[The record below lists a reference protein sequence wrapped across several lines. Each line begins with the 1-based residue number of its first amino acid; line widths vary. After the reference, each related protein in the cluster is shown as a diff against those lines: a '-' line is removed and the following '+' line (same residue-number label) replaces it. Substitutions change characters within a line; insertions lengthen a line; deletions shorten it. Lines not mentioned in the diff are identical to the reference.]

1 MFPIGRRCARREPL
15 HCRTQRRA
23 APLAWRA
30 LTPLALVFSWAAAAQ
45 LNLGFE
51 LLDVDA
57 APLGWS
63 NAGEGAELTSDE
75 RLAAEGERSLKVT
88 QTASSAAT
96 RVSQRVP
103 AAELR
108 ATGDPTRT
116 ARLHLSGLAR
126 TPGTSMSAAVWLRID
141 GPRGP
146 LFLDSAGFARELPAE
161 ASRGAPAEPAGG
173 TDWRRYEVELPLPQD
188 AQEIAF
194 GISVRGEGSAWFD
207 ALELRAVLTD
217 DWPPAT
223 PAAARYVEAALALM
237 REHSLRR
244 AEVDWPAL
252 RTRALEH
259 ARGAVTAADAHL
271 AVRFAVRELGDRH
284 SYLQSAAATRTL
296 SRTAVSNART
306 GSPAT
311 PPQGRRLTERLAYL
325 RVPSFAGGTPVQ
337 QVDFAETL
345 KNTIQLH
352 DGPQICGWVVDL
364 RQNSGGNLWPMLAG
378 LGPLLGEGEL
388 AASVYP
394 DGRRTPIWYR
404 DGQAGFGDYTQL
416 RLRAPYA
423 AAAGVPVAVLLGPG
437 TASSAEVLA
446 VAFRGRAA
454 TRSFGAPTRGLS
466 AGNRT
471 FPLADGAALVL
482 TVAATRDAAGQVYA
496 GPIAPDEAVARRAA
510 PSGPDALGDAPLEA
524 AVEWLEAGDVCG

>member
-1 MFPIGRRCARREPL
+1 MFPIGRPYGRREPPRL
-15 HCRTQRRA
+15 RPRQRA
-23 APLAWRA
+23 ATLASRA
-30 LTPLALVFSWAAAAQ
+30 LTPFALIFSWTAAAQ

-51 LLDVDA
+51 LLDADSTPV
-57 APLGWS
+57 GWS
-63 NAGEGAELTSDE
+63 NGGDGAELATDA
-75 RLAAEGERSLKVT
+75 RAAAEGARSLKVT
-88 QTASSAAT
+88 RTAPAGVT

-103 AAELR
+103 TAELR
-108 ATGDPTRT
+108 GAGDRERT
-116 ARLHLSGLAR
+116 ARVRLSGLAR
-126 TPGTSMSAAVWLRID
+126 TAGSAMAAAVWLRID

-146 LFLDSAGFARELPAE
+146 LFLDSAGFAREPPAE
-161 ASRGAPAEPAGG
+161 TAAGQPPEAQG
-173 TDWRRYEVELPLPQD
+173 GSDWRRYEVELPLPAD
-188 AQEIAF
+188 AEDVVF
-194 GISVRGEGSAWFD
+194 GVSARGEGSAWFD
-207 ALELRAVLTD
+207 ALDLRAVLTD
-217 DWPPAT
+217 EWPPAA
-223 PAAARYVEAALALM
+223 PAAVRYVEAALALM

-244 AEVDWPAL
+244 AELDWSAL
-252 RTRALEH
+252 RAEALAH
-259 ARGAVTAADAHL
+259 ARGAMTAADAHL

-284 SYLQSAAATRTL
+284 SYLQSAAATRSL
-296 SRTAVSNART
+296 SLAAVSNART
-306 GSPAT
+306 GSPPT
-311 PPQGRRLTERLAYL
+311 PPEGRRLTERLAYL

-337 QVDFAETL
+337 QVDFAEVL
-345 KNTIQLH
+345 KNVIQAH
-352 DGPQICGWVVDL
+352 DGPEICGWVVDL

-404 DGQAGFGDYTQL
+404 NGQAGFGDYTQL

-446 VAFRGRAA
+446 VAFRSRAA

-482 TVAATRDAAGQVYA
+482 TVAATSDSAGQLYL
-496 GPIAPDEAVARRAA
+496 GPIVPDEAVARRAE
-510 PSGPDALGDAPLEA
+510 PSGPDAVADAPLQA
-524 AVEWLEAGDVCG
+524 AIDWLAAGAVCR

>member
-1 MFPIGRRCARREPL
+1 MSPIGRRCARPEPPYRRL
-15 HCRTQRRA
+15 QRRA
-23 APLAWRA
+23 ASLAGRA
-30 LTPLALVFSWAAAAQ
+30 VAPLALVFASWTAAAQ

-51 LLDVDA
+51 QLGVDA
-57 APLGWS
+57 IPLGWR
-63 NAGEGAELTSDE
+63 NAGEGAELTSDSRE
-75 RLAAEGERSLKVT
+75 AAEGERSLKVT
-88 QTASSAAT
+88 RMVSAGVT
-96 RVSQRVP
+96 RVSQR
-103 AAELR
+103 AAAVELR
-108 ATGDPTRT
+108 ATGDLTRT
-116 ARLHLSGLAR
+116 ARLRLSGLAR
-126 TPGTSMSAAVWLRID
+126 TSGSATSAAVWLRID

-146 LFLDSAGFARELPAE
+146 RFLDSAGDPRELP
-161 ASRGAPAEPAGG
+161 
-173 TDWRRYEVELPLPQD
+173 DEVELPLPQD
-188 AQEIAF
+188 AEEITF
-194 GISVRGEGSAWFD
+194 GISVRGAGSAWFD

-217 DWPPAT
+217 DWPPAA

-244 AEVDWPAL
+244 SEVDWPML
-252 RTRALEH
+252 RAQALEH

-306 GSPAT
+306 GSPPI
-311 PPQGRRLTERLAYL
+311 PPQGRKLGTRLAYL

-345 KNTIQLH
+345 KNAIQAN

-378 LGPLLGEGEL
+378 LGPLLGEGHL

-416 RLRAPYA
+416 RLRAPYTVA
-423 AAAGVPVAVLLGPG
+423 AAVPVAVLLGPA

-446 VAFRGRAA
+446 VAFRSRAA

-482 TVAATRDAAGQVYA
+482 TVAATSDAAGQVYA
-496 GPIAPDEAVARRAA
+496 GPIVPDEAVARRTE

>member
-1 MFPIGRRCARREPL
+1 MFPIGRRCARREPQ
-15 HCRTQRRA
+15 HRRRA
-23 APLAWRA
+23 ALLARRA
-30 LTPLALVFSWAAAAQ
+30 LAPLALVFSWSAAAQ

-51 LLDVDA
+51 QLDVDA
-57 APLGWS
+57 TPLGWG
-63 NAGEGAELTSDE
+63 NAGEGAELASDSRE
-75 RLAAEGERSLKVT
+75 AAEGERSLKVT
-88 QTASSAAT
+88 RMTSAGVT

-103 AAELR
+103 AVELR
-108 ATGDPTRT
+108 ATGDLGRT

-126 TPGTSMSAAVWLRID
+126 TPGSATSAAVWLRID

-146 LFLDSAGFARELPAE
+146 LFLDSAGFGRELPAE
-161 ASRGAPAEPAGG
+161 ASSGSPLEPTGG

-188 AQEIAF
+188 AEEIAF
-194 GISVRGEGSAWFD
+194 GLSVRGAGSAWFD

-217 DWPPAT
+217 DWPPAA

-244 AEVDWPAL
+244 AEVDWPTL
-252 RTRALEH
+252 RAQALEH

-296 SRTAVSNART
+296 SRTAVGNART
-306 GSPAT
+306 GSPLT
-311 PPQGRRLTERLAYL
+311 PPQGRRLGARLAYL

-337 QVDFAETL
+337 QVDFAEAL
-345 KNTIQLH
+345 KNAIQAN

-404 DGQAGFGDYTQL
+404 AGQAGFGDYTQL

-423 AAAGVPVAVLLGPG
+423 VAAGMPVAVLLGPA

-446 VAFRGRAA
+446 VAFRSRAA

-471 FPLADGAALVL
+471 FPLADGASLVL
-482 TVAATRDAAGQVYA
+482 TVAATSDAAGQVYA
-496 GPIAPDEAVARRAA
+496 GPIAPDEAVARRAG
-510 PSGPDALGDAPLEA
+510 SSVPDALGDAPLQA
-524 AVEWLEAGDVCG
+524 AVEWLEAGDVCR